1 MTRNFKALG
10 PALVAAFAMT
20 AVMASGAQA
29 QSHVT
34 VGASPAWLTGEQHS
48 GNHRFSVENN
58 GPVFECSIAKF
69 DATVFNGDTEVTVV
83 PTYSGCSAAIGA
95 EVLPVTVTIN
105 DCEYIFNDGVKVT
118 SSTFTSN
125 LDLECPDGGVIEVHI
140 YKNAAHTEQLC
151 TLTFAPQTNKQG
163 IEFHNVAGAGS
174 DPNDLTLTTNLTL
187 SVTRHGSLL
196 CGKASNSFI
205 YTGNTTIQAYEHK
218 GGSISTSTVSGL
230 AEGNQVSL
238 TIS

>member
-1 MTRNFKALG
+1 MTRNLKALG
-10 PALVAAFAMT
+10 LALAAVFAMT
-20 AVMASGAQA
+20 AVLAAGAQA

-58 GPVFECSIAKF
+58 GPVLECSTAKF

-83 PTYSGCSAAIGA
+83 PTYTGCSAAIGA
-95 EVLPVTVTIN
+95 EVFPVTVTIN
-105 DCEYIFNDGVKVT
+105 DCEYIFNDGAKVT

-125 LDLECPDGGVIEVHI
+125 VDVECPDGGVIEVHI
-140 YKNAAHTEQLC
+140 YKNVAHTDELC
-151 TLTFAPQTNKQG
+151 TLTVAPQTNKAG
-163 IEFHNVAGAGS
+163 SEFHNVAGVGS
-174 DPNDLTLTTNLTL
+174 DPNDLTLTTNVT
-187 SVTRHGSLL
+187 VTTTRHGSLL
-196 CGKASNSFI
+196 CGKASNSAI
-205 YTGNTTIQAYEHK
+205 YTGNTTIKAYEHK

-230 AEGNQVSL
+230 AEGAQVSL